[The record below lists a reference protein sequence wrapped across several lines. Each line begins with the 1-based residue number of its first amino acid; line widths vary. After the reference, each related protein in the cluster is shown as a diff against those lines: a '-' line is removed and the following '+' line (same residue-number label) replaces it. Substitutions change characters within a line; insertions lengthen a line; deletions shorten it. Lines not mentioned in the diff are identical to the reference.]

1 MTLSERLQH
10 PWLTVRCQLLL
21 GALFVVAAWPKLLDP
36 PGFAKAVHAYA
47 LLPAWAVHAVALTLP
62 WLELVAGT
70 LLCLGLWVRAA
81 TAWIAAL
88 LLAFIGALG
97 VNLVK
102 GHPVDCG
109 CFTQSTAPKT
119 REERLADMR
128 WTILRDLGMLALA
141 AQILAATRSRRD
153 LP

>member
-1 MTLSERLQH
+1 MTLRERLQH

-47 LLPAWAVHAVALTLP
+47 LLPSFLVHTVALTLP
-62 WLELVAGT
+62 WVEFLAGI

-81 TAWIAAL
+81 TTWIAAL
-88 LLAFIGALG
+88 LLVFIGALG
-97 VNLVK
+97 VNLAK

-109 CFTQSTAPKT
+109 CFTQSTVPKT
-119 REERLADMR
+119 RGERLGDMR

-141 AQILAATRSRRD
+141 AQILAATQSRRD
-153 LP
+153 RS